1 VTATIDRAVPP
12 QAEPRR
18 PAGPAAA
25 SSRGGYVPRI
35 FGTIMWIVAIVSG
48 VSAIG
53 RIFRA
58 GVQPIRETI
67 DALIIPAPAN
77 IAYAVF
83 LAVLATATLRRK
95 RVAWWVLTIYFSLSV
110 LVTTIIGIVVSAVP
124 DAELVDD
131 AGNRLFDTT
140 GDLVLL
146 WVGLGV
152 AVVALAALLIFRGQF
167 YARVAKG
174 SLRRAIGV
182 FLGSLAI
189 GVGLGFSL
197 VAAFPGSVQGAGN
210 QLAYAAERV
219 LGGGFTFDITRVG
232 DAPGWVSFVLGLF
245 GAVAVFAAL
254 ATLLRSQRRNAELH
268 ADEERRI
275 RAMLARY
282 GDRDSLGYFA
292 TRRDKSAIF
301 SPTGKSAIT
310 YRVVNGVSLASGDPV
325 GDPEAWG
332 PAIDAWLDQARLY
345 AWIPAVMGAS
355 EAGAIAYARA
365 GLKVIHLGDEAI
377 LMTRDFT
384 LDGRDMRPVRQ
395 AVNRVERAGYTA
407 TVRRHA
413 DIPEDELHRVADL
426 ATRWRDTESER
437 GFSMA
442 LGRLGDPADGRCVLV
457 EAVDRTGH
465 VKAILSFS
473 PWGGRGLSLDLMR
486 RAHDAEN
493 GAMEFMV
500 ANLMEAAP
508 RLGVDRVSLNFA
520 VFRAVFEE
528 GARIGAGP
536 VLRLWRKVLLFF
548 SRWWQLESLYRSN
561 AKYQPHWQPRYLC
574 YGERRE
580 LARVGIASAVAEGF
594 IAIPGTPGP
603 ALDALPPDAGE
614 RARDA
619 EEIDAEQSATEAVHN
634 GHKAPEQMRVR
645 LAKRERLIAAGVDP
659 YPVGYPRTDTCAT
672 VAAAHP
678 DLPPDTRTG
687 DRVGIAGRVMLVRD
701 HGGVVFATLRDWS
714 GDLQVM
720 LTGRAAVADWASTVD
735 IGDHVGVTGEVVT
748 TRAGE
753 LTVDAESWRLTAKC
767 LRPLPDK
774 HRGLADPEARVR
786 QRYLDLVTNRK
797 ARDLLRARSDAVFA
811 LRESLVGRRFLEV
824 ETPILQRIHGG
835 ANAKPFTTHI
845 NAYDLK
851 LYLRIAPE
859 LYLKRLAVGG
869 VERVFELG
877 RTFRNEGADYSHNPE
892 FTVLEAYQAYGD
904 YDTMLRLTRELI
916 QEAAI
921 AAYGSA
927 VARRPGTDEEVD
939 ISGEWPVRTVNEAVS
954 TALGEVVD
962 ADTDVATLRRFCDKA
977 EIAYDP
983 AWGRGAVL
991 LELYEHLVEAKT
1003 DLPTFYKDFP
1013 TEVSPLTR
1021 QHRHDGRLAERWDLV
1036 GFGFELGTAYSEL
1049 IDPVEQRRRLT
1060 EQSLLAAGGDPEAME
1075 LDEDFL
1081 QALEYAMP
1089 PTGGLGIGVD
1099 RLVMLLTGR
1108 SIRETL
1114 PFPLVR
1120 ATS

>member
-1 VTATIDRAVPP
+1 MTTTVDEV
-12 QAEPRR
+12 AET
-18 PAGPAAA
+18 AAA
-25 SSRGGYVPRI
+25 RPIARPRALRWGRYVPRI
-35 FGTIMWIVAIVSG
+35 FGLVMWFVAIVSFIA
-48 VSAIG
+48 AIG
-53 RIFRA
+53 HIFDT
-58 GVQPIRETI
+58 GVQPVRETI

-95 RVAWWVLTIYFSLSV
+95 RVAWWLLTVYFSLSV
-110 LVTTIIGIVVSAVP
+110 LVTTVLAIVLSAVP
-124 DAELVDD
+124 DAELLDD
-131 AGNRLFDTT
+131 AGNRLFDST
-140 GDLVLL
+140 GELALL
-146 WVGLGV
+146 WGGL
-152 AVVALAALLIFRGQF
+152 AISVVALAALIVFRGEF
-167 YARVAKG
+167 YAHVAKG
-174 SLRRAIGV
+174 SVRRALIVFIGT
-182 FLGSLAI
+182 LAV
-189 GVGLGFSL
+189 GVGLGLSL
-197 VAAFPGSVQGAGN
+197 VAAFPGSLEGTGN
-210 QLAYAAERV
+210 QAAYATERV
-219 LGGGFTFDITRVG
+219 LGGGFSFDITRVG
-232 DAPGWVSFVLGLF
+232 QAPGWVSFILGLF
-245 GAVAVFAAL
+245 GAAAVFAAL
-254 ATLLRSQRRNAELH
+254 ATLLRSQRRNAELG
-268 ADEERRI
+268 AGDERQI
-275 RAMLARY
+275 RTLLAKY

-301 SPTGKSAIT
+301 SPTGKSAVT

-332 PAIDAWLDQARLY
+332 PAIDAWLAQARYY
-345 AWIPAVMGAS
+345 AWTPAVMGAS
-355 EAGAIAYARA
+355 EEGAIAYART

-377 LMTRDFT
+377 LLTREFT
-384 LDGRDMRPVRQ
+384 LDGREMRPVRQ

-407 TVRRHA
+407 TVRRHS
-413 DIPEDELHRVADL
+413 DIPEEEMKELSAL
-426 ATRWRDTESER
+426 ATAWRDTESER

-442 LGRLGDPADGRCVLV
+442 LGRLGDPADARCVLV
-457 EAVDRTGH
+457 EAIDKQNK
-465 VKAILSFS
+465 VKAMISFS
-473 PWGGRGLSLDLMR
+473 PWGTHGLSLDLMR

-500 ANLMEAAP
+500 AALMENAP
-508 RLGVDRVSLNFA
+508 RLGVDQVSLNFA

-536 VLRLWRKVLLFF
+536 ILRLWRKLLLFF

-561 AKYQPHWQPRYLC
+561 AKYHPVWQPRFLC
-574 YGERRE
+574 FGERRE
-580 LARVGIASAVAEGF
+580 LVRVGVSSAIAEGF
-594 IAIPGTPGP
+594 LALPGTPGSQ
-603 ALDALPPDAGE
+603 LDVLPPDAGE
-614 RARDA
+614 RAREA
-619 EEIDAEQSATEAVHN
+619 EEIDAAEAPPPP
-634 GHKAPEQMRVR
+634 GSIDHKAPEQMRVR
-645 LAKRERLIAAGVDP
+645 LAKRARLIAGGVDP
-659 YPVGYPRTDTCAT
+659 YPVNYPRTDTCAE
-672 VAAAHP
+672 VAAAHRDLAP
-678 DLPPDTRTG
+678 DKRSGDTVAVT
-687 DRVGIAGRVMLVRD
+687 GRVMLMRD
-701 HGGVVFATLRDWS
+701 HGGVLFATIRDWS

-720 LTGRAAVADWASTVD
+720 LSGRTAVDEFGDTID
-735 IGDHVGVTGEVVT
+735 IGDHLGVTGEVVT
-748 TRAGE
+748 TRSGE
-753 LTVDAESWRLTAKC
+753 LTVAATSWQLNAKC

-786 QRYLDLVTNRK
+786 QRYLDLVTNRR
-797 ARDLLRARSDAVFA
+797 ARDLLRARSNAIFA
-811 LRESLVGRRFLEV
+811 LRESLVGRRYLEV

-892 FTVLEAYQAYGD
+892 FTVLEAYQAYAD

-921 AAYGSA
+921 AAYGRA

-939 ISGEWPVRTVNEAVS
+939 ISGDWPVRTVNEAVS

-962 ADTDVATLRRFCDKA
+962 ADTDVATLRRYCDKA

-983 AWGRGAVL
+983 KWNRGAVL
-991 LELYEHLVEAKT
+991 LELYEHLVESKT

-1081 QALEYAMP
+1081 SALEYAMP

-1099 RLVMLLTGR
+1099 RVVMLLTGR

-1120 ATS
+1120 AAS